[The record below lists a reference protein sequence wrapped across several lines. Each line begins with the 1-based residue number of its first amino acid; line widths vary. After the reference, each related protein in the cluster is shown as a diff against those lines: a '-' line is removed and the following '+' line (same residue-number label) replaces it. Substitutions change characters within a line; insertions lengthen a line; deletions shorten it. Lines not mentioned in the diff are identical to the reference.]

1 MLLIKD
7 RYFFHGIIYI
17 YVIVFISGH
26 NCFSSRGE
34 SVIKCYQEVI
44 FYVQFDI
51 FCSAQLRWFLQ
62 RSLCLKVKDDDDNDD
77 NDKVDDKEHQTITSK
92 VFNVYALKQWSSN

>member
-1 MLLIKD
+1 MLS
-7 RYFFHGIIYI
+7 GSYI
-17 YVIVFISGH
+17 L
-26 NCFSSRGE
+26 C
-34 SVIKCYQEVI
+34 SVSIN
-44 FYVQFDI
+44 I
-51 FCSAQLRWFLQ
+51 FCSAQLRRFLQ